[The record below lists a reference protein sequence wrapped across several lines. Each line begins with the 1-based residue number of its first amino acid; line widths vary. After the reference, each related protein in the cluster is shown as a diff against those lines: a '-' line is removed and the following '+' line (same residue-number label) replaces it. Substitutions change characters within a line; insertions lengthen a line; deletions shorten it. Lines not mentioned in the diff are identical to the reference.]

1 MSSVVETRYKSP
13 PECKLSSAP
22 PESPSFYQRLVESIR
37 PLIIISMIVVKGVPS
52 AVFYQLTNPSL
63 GFFNPFKWF
72 DLIHKLG
79 FAKILAYGDEIWG
92 GYKRPL
98 VEQANGKILEIGAGS
113 GENLKYYNKD
123 NVETLYAL
131 EPEKSLSTMLAENIV
146 KHGFAE
152 KSLLIPVGIDDK
164 DKLAAFGVSE
174 NTFDTIVLVQVRQ
187 NYSTSFFTLLTS

>member
-22 PESPSFYQRLVESIR
+22 PESPTTYQRLVESIR
-37 PLIIISMIVVKGVPS
+37 PLIIISMIVFKGVPS
-52 AVFYQLTNPSL
+52 AIFYQLTNPSL

-72 DLIHKLG
+72 DLVHKRG

-98 VEQANGKILEIGAGS
+98 VEQANGKVLEIGAGS
-113 GENLKYYNKD
+113 GENLKYYKKE

-131 EPEKSLSTMLAENIV
+131 EPEKDLSTMLAENIV
-146 KHGFAE
+146 KQGFAE
-152 KSLLIPVGIDDK
+152 KSLLIPAGIDDK
-164 DKLAAFGVSE
+164 EKLAAFGVAE

-187 NYSTSFFTLLTS
+187 KFIKHLSFHY